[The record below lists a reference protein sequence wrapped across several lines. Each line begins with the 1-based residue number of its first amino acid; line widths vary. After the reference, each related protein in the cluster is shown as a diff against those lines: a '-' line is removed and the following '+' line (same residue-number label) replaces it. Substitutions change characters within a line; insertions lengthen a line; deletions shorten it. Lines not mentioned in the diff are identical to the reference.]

1 MAGRALLVHAHAC
14 IITAEGHVRTTI
26 ELKDESRAKLLEIAA
41 RRGEKGFSR
50 LIDEAVEQ
58 YLRTQ
63 EADRAR
69 RTAAL
74 ALRGS
79 LGEGDVEQLRTATG
93 AIREEWR

>member
-1 MAGRALLVHAHAC
+1 MHMHVHFGS
-14 IITAEGHVRTTI
+14 EGDVRTTI

-41 RRGEKGFSR
+41 RRGEKGFSH

-63 EADRAR
+63 EADQTRRA
-69 RTAAL
+69 AAL

-79 LGEGDVEQLRTATG
+79 LADDGVDELRNVVAS
-93 AIREEWR
+93 IREEWR